1 MDATPRLGRREIVL
15 GRTPGGAG
23 SHAMSDF
30 ESRQDRKVAAVRR
43 SRHVLWARPAPSG
56 ASSDHEKGPVA
67 GRLVPRMQYTV
78 LARKYRPQQFD
89 DLVGQEH
96 ISRTLKNAI
105 AQQRVAHAY
114 LFVGPRGIGKTS
126 AARILAKALVC
137 EHGPTETPCGEC
149 TSCREVAAGTNLDV
163 LEIDGASNRGID
175 EVRAIRD
182 NVRYSPSHA
191 PYKIYIIDEVHQI
204 TRDAFNALLKTLEE
218 PPPHVKFFFAT
229 TEAHKVPTT
238 ILSRCQRFDLRRIP
252 TPAIVQRLQEIA
264 AAEKIDA
271 DPLALQAIAR
281 AADGGMRDA
290 LSTLDQLIAF
300 CGERIGEDDVL
311 TAHGLASRDQLVQL
325 ATATLSGA
333 LEDAF
338 AVIQDSYQAGR
349 DLHRILLDM
358 VALFRDL
365 VVVKAAKQPKG
376 LVDLGPDELAQL
388 TPLIG
393 EVSLDRLV
401 RILDLFSV
409 AEGRLR
415 QVISHRALLEMTV
428 IKASQLASQPS
439 INEVLAVIQKLRETG
454 PDFKVGGAS
463 RPNSTTSTPAPPRPA
478 PTTSAPR
485 TSAAEARPRAED
497 APPAART
504 AEPDRS
510 PAVGAPA
517 SPPQARLSAAEP
529 EPRRQAESRPREEE
543 AAERP
548 RPTSTAQRPAADA
561 GAQHIPLSATDE
573 IWQALLRRVEGSFV
587 LRSILF
593 AGSPVGLDGAG
604 NWVIEFPDGSEV
616 MEELTSKPDY
626 LLLVGRFLERFS
638 GEQVTV
644 VARTTGGQ
652 PPQVL
657 KPQPPPPGPPTP
669 TPPAPP
675 PPTPESPTPE
685 PPAPAAPEDAPTDAA
700 EDSDAFDGEPSAEDW
715 ASIDQPADGGAE
727 DIASGVAESTG
738 GAGDESSPTD
748 LEESAPEAMA
758 SERENQPTV
767 PEGSAPVKSSWAARA
782 ADAIKRNRGQG
793 DNDVEP
799 PLGTAFERMSEKF
812 AKDPGDSGE
821 EGGGTGADNGS
832 SEPPT
837 DPIGEGRRRFR
848 TGLKRFEA
856 DPNVQAAIQTFE
868 GELLEIQR

>member
-1 MDATPRLGRREIVL
+1 
-15 GRTPGGAG
+15 
-23 SHAMSDF
+23 
-30 ESRQDRKVAAVRR
+30 
-43 SRHVLWARPAPSG
+43 VLWARPAPSG

-105 AQQRVAHAY
+105 AHQRVAHAY

-137 EHGPTETPCGEC
+137 EHGPTETPCGVC
-149 TSCREVAAGTNLDV
+149 SSCREVAAGTNLDV

-271 DPLALQAIAR
+271 DPRALQAIAR

-311 TAHGLASRDQLVQL
+311 TAHGLASRDQLLQL

-376 LVDLGPDELAQL
+376 LVDLGQDEIDQL

-454 PDFKVGGAS
+454 PDFKAGGVS
-463 RPNSTTSTPAPPRPA
+463 RPNPPPTTPAPPRPT
-478 PTTSAPR
+478 PPTSAPQ
-485 TSAAEARPRAED
+485 TSAPEPRPRAED
-497 APPAART
+497 APRAART
-504 AEPDRS
+504 AESDRS
-510 PAVGAPA
+510 PAAGAPTS
-517 SPPQARLSAAEP
+517 SPPPTSPPPARPNAP
-529 EPRRQAESRPREEE
+529 EPESRPREEE

-548 RPTSTAQRPAADA
+548 RPTPAAPRPAADA

-616 MEELTSKPDY
+616 MEELTNKPDY

-638 GEQVTV
+638 GEKVTV

-652 PPQVL
+652 PPQDP
-657 KPQPPPPGPPTP
+657 KPRPPLLDGPTS
-669 TPPAPP
+669 AP
-675 PPTPESPTPE
+675 PTPE
-685 PPAPAAPEDAPTDAA
+685 PPTPAAPDDAPTDAA
-700 EDSDAFDGEPSAEDW
+700 EDSDAFDEEPPAEDW
-715 ASIDQPADGGAE
+715 ASHDQPADVGSE
-727 DIASGVAESTG
+727 DVASGVEEPGG
-738 GAGDESSPTD
+738 GAADESSPTD
-748 LEESAPEAMA
+748 LEESAPEATA
-758 SERENQPTV
+758 SEPEDQPT
-767 PEGSAPVKSSWAARA
+767 EHERSAPAKSSWAARA
-782 ADAIKRNRGQG
+782 ADAIKRNRGRG
-793 DNDVEP
+793 DNDADA
-799 PLGTAFERMSEKF
+799 PLGSVFERLSEKF
-812 AKDPGDSGE
+812 ANDAVDSGE
-821 EGGGTGADNGS
+821 EGGVSGADNAS

-837 DPIGEGRRRFR
+837 DPVGEGRRRFR

-868 GELLEIQR
+868 GELMEIQR